1 MLISFNI
8 HVIGVTCLDILVKE
22 RKAIDMILIRL
33 ICELYRKAKIKA
45 YVSHICVTDFRW
57 LSRLYATIVANCDY
71 EQLGNVC
78 SIKGYDVHTLVQ
90 NLHPDVISVDWNIY
104 ENIH

>member
-33 ICELYRKAKIKA
+33 ICELYRKVKIKA
-45 YVSHICVTDFRW
+45 YVSHIFVTNFR
-57 LSRLYATIVANCDY
+57 
-71 EQLGNVC
+71 
-78 SIKGYDVHTLVQ
+78 
-90 NLHPDVISVDWNIY
+90 
-104 ENIH
+104 